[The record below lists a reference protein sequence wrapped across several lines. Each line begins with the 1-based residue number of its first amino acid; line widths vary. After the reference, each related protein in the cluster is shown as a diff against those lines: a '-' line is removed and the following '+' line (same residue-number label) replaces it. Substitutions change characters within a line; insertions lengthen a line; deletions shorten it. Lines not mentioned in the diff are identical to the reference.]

1 MLPEPGQRQS
11 DRTARVTGGINGTEG
26 DLSQGN
32 GRERK
37 GNGVG
42 PDWDGVPQD
51 GMGWD
56 GLGRERNHD
65 REDGNVWAQSANF
78 PELQGDEIDKVVKGF
93 VDAAQISMHGLY
105 LGGLKYMVI
114 QGEPGQVLRGK
125 KGTGGVCIKKTNSA
139 LVIGLYEDPTKPG
152 ECNIVVERLGDYLY
166 EQGI

>member
-1 MLPEPGQRQS
+1 MSWQAYVDEHLMLEISPGHW
-11 DRTARVTGGINGTEG
+11 
-26 DLSQGN
+26 LSSAAIIGQ
-32 GRERK
+32 
-37 GNGVG
+37 
-42 PDWDGVPQD
+42 
-51 GMGWD
+51 
-56 GLGRERNHD
+56 
-65 REDGNVWAQSANF
+65 DGNVWAQSANF